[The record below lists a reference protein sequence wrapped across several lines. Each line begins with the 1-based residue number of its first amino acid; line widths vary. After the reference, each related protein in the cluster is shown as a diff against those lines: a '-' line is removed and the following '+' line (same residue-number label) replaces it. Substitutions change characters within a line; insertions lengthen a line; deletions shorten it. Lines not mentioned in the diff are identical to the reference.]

1 MIITRMRKLSSSLK
15 LSLWHL
21 VMYQSSDRICCI
33 HYWLLPIEFKDKDG
47 LPVICYQTY
56 IASPK
61 LHDKV
66 ILGRPFFKDNLDHVA
81 DLSYV
86 KQWIYFDERPIPWV
100 KIVLEK
106 YSQSRPDTTS
116 PYPHNQSQ
124 LWTSKL
130 PPTQDS
136 IVETLEFSLFEN
148 VTQIKSRFWGMNV
161 VNILDP
167 SCNHSKRTRRI
178 ALLSRTGRNSFC
190 HCALPG

>member
-116 PYPHNQSQ
+116 PYPHNQS
-124 LWTSKL
+124 LVDFEASSHARL
-130 PPTQDS
+130 YCGDFG
-136 IVETLEFSLFEN
+136 IFTLRKRYSN
-148 VTQIKSRFWGMNV
+148 QIKV
-161 VNILDP
+161 L
-167 SCNHSKRTRRI
+167 
-178 ALLSRTGRNSFC
+178 RNEC
-190 HCALPG
+190 G